1 MHAARTVT
9 VMRTKTESRWSLASA
24 GNRAVLAVAL
34 GVAAYATTRSVLL
47 FVIIGGLTYLIASLF
62 KPRG

>member
-1 MHAARTVT
+1 
-9 VMRTKTESRWSLASA
+9 MRAKTQSRWSLASA

-34 GVAAYATTRSVLL
+34 GIAAYATTQSVLL
-47 FVIIGGLTYLIASLF
+47 FAMIGGLTFLIASLF